1 LGVLN
6 FGPSNHGLIGLAQS
20 VPPSS
25 LASPEERCM
34 QDILE
39 IRARVLEVP
48 TAESRNASQ
57 MVEGCLKTIGPARFL
72 IGSEAAV
79 EQVIGT

>member
-1 LGVLN
+1 
-6 FGPSNHGLIGLAQS
+6 
-20 VPPSS
+20 
-25 LASPEERCM
+25 M